1 MLFFGK
7 KKKDKTRH
15 SPQYYVV
22 NDWCKE
28 HENEIAEIRNYI
40 SMEVAQGKRLSS
52 ALLIEACLERSISM
66 PFPYKDLLKYGR
78 VRLF

>member
-1 MLFFGK
+1 MLFFK
-7 KKKDKTRH
+7 KKKKNGH
-15 SPQYYVV
+15 SPKYYMV
-22 NDWCKE
+22 NNWCKE
-28 HENEIAEIRNYI
+28 HENEIAELRNYI
-40 SMEVAQGKRLSS
+40 AMEIAQGKRPSS